1 MSNVAVMPFRHV
13 VMFKFNEG
21 LGAEHVAR
29 VKEGLDSLP
38 PQIEQ
43 IRRYVHGPDVRVSE
57 GNWDYVL
64 VADFDNMDDWITY
77 RDHPTHQLFI
87 AEHIAGNLADKAS
100 VQYET

>member
-1 MSNVAVMPFRHV
+1 MPFRHV

-29 VKEGLDSLP
+29 VKDGLDALP
-38 PQIEQ
+38 AQIDA
-43 IRRYVHGPDVRVSE
+43 IRRYAHGPDVRVSA

-87 AEHIAGNLADKAS
+87 AEHMPGNLADKAS